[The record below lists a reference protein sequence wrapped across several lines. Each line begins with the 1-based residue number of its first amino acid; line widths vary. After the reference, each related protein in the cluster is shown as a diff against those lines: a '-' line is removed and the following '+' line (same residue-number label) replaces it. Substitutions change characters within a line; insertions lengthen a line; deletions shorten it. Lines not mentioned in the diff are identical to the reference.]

1 MPYCDYIF
9 YSTTFHGRMSEAEFD
24 KNAII
29 AQSYL
34 DAYTRHKIH
43 IDTLTE
49 DLQLRVKLC
58 LCELCDNVQL
68 SAEHHGVAS
77 ESIGNLS
84 VSYSLTNES
93 ALKTA
98 LDDIIARWLGD
109 TDLLYMLA
117 WV

>member
-1 MPYCDYIF
+1 MPYCDYIY
-9 YSTTFHGRMSEAEFD
+9 YSTTFHGKMSNDEFE
-24 KNAII
+24 KNVII

-34 DAYTRHKIH
+34 DAYTRHRIVF
-43 IDTLTE
+43 DELSE
-49 DLQLRVKLC
+49 DVKTRVMMC
-58 LCELCDNVQL
+58 LCELCDAVQV

-93 ALKTA
+93 ALKTW